1 MNVKFTVGEFAKL
14 HGLKKQTLIYYDNID
29 LFKPNIINKNNGYR
43 YYTSDQLEIFDSIL
57 MLREIGVPIKEIK
70 NFLDGRDSIKAI
82 KLLKDQKQ
90 RLNEQVKNL
99 QKNIKK
105 LDNKIKTIENI
116 DISENKVYFK
126 ILPSEYLAIQIVDKP
141 HQLLDVDI
149 AFKKLLYLVG
159 ENKYPYNHQLGVMIP
174 LDNLLSKK
182 YINAEFVFVPLYS
195 KSKSDHIIEKKSG
208 LYAIAYHK
216 GEYTKIGKTYELLL
230 KEISTNGYKAISNS
244 YEYCILDSLT
254 SSTSKDYITK
264 IEILVESL

>member
-1 MNVKFTVGEFAKL
+1 
-14 HGLKKQTLIYYDNID
+14 
-29 LFKPNIINKNNGYR
+29 
-43 YYTSDQLEIFDSIL
+43 

-126 ILPSEYLAIQIVDKP
+126 MLPSEYLAIQIVDKP

-149 AFKKLLYLVG
+149 AFKKLLYLVS

-182 YINAEFVFVPLYS
+182 YINAEFVFVPF
-195 KSKSDHIIEKKSG
+195 IQ
-208 LYAIAYHK
+208 
-216 GEYTKIGKTYELLL
+216 
-230 KEISTNGYKAISNS
+230 
-244 YEYCILDSLT
+244 
-254 SSTSKDYITK
+254 
-264 IEILVESL
+264 